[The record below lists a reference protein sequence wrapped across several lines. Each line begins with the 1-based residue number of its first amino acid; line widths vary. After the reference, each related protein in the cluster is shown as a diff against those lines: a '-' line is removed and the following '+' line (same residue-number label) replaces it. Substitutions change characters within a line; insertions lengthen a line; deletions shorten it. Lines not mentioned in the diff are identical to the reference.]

1 MKKNSIFEKYINNN
15 KNDIIIYLIV
25 LIISSIIL
33 LIIAKKTKFFYIMF
47 LDIFIINSF
56 IFKVNTGFILKRI
69 ENYVYCNNI
78 HNKIGKIEYWNE
90 SNYFLTE
97 KYIILAEK
105 KEINIIS
112 YNDIK
117 YMYYK
122 NDIHLNQISYID
134 RELYI
139 VLNNRKKY
147 KFLVNSTLLTN
158 EKSKDISAYLMDK
171 NNTIKMLDNET
182 DI

>member
-1 MKKNSIFEKYINNN
+1 M
-15 KNDIIIYLIV
+15 
-25 LIISSIIL
+25 
-33 LIIAKKTKFFYIMF
+33 
-47 LDIFIINSF
+47 
-56 IFKVNTGFILKRI
+56 
-69 ENYVYCNNI
+69 
-78 HNKIGKIEYWNE
+78 
-90 SNYFLTE
+90 TE

-122 NDIHLNQISYID
+122 NDIHLNHINSYID

-158 EKSKDISAYLMDK
+158 EKTKDISAYLMDK
-171 NNTIKMLDNET
+171 NNTIKMLDNLCR
-182 DI
+182 

>member
-1 MKKNSIFEKYINNN
+1 MKKNSIFEEYINNN

-25 LIISSIIL
+25 LIIVSIVL
-33 LIIAKKTKFFYIMF
+33 FIIAKKTKFFYIMF

-56 IFKVNTGFILKRI
+56 IFKVNTGFILKHI

-90 SNYFLTE
+90 YNYFLTE

-122 NDIHLNQISYID
+122 NDIYLNQINSYID

-171 NNTIKMLDNET
+171 NNTIKMLDNLCR
-182 DI
+182 

>member
-1 MKKNSIFEKYINNN
+1 M
-15 KNDIIIYLIV
+15 
-25 LIISSIIL
+25 
-33 LIIAKKTKFFYIMF
+33 
-47 LDIFIINSF
+47 
-56 IFKVNTGFILKRI
+56 
-69 ENYVYCNNI
+69 
-78 HNKIGKIEYWNE
+78 
-90 SNYFLTE
+90 TE

-158 EKSKDISAYLMDK
+158 EKLKDISAYLMDK
-171 NNTIKMLDNET
+171 NNTIKMLDNLCR
-182 DI
+182 

>member
-15 KNDIIIYLIV
+15 
-25 LIISSIIL
+25 
-33 LIIAKKTKFFYIMF
+33 
-47 LDIFIINSF
+47 
-56 IFKVNTGFILKRI
+56 
-69 ENYVYCNNI
+69 
-78 HNKIGKIEYWNE
+78 
-90 SNYFLTE
+90 
-97 KYIILAEK
+97 
-105 KEINIIS
+105 
-112 YNDIK
+112 
-117 YMYYK
+117 K